1 MRPEL
6 LPTLLLCLL
15 AGCSSLPATRERAPD
30 PAAASAI
37 IEATQ
42 LNSHLVALLAVT
54 AGTPTEQAE
63 AVAAARQAFEQA
75 SQGPAAL
82 RLGLLLAA
90 PGHPARD
97 PLLAQQLLREAVARP
112 ELLGSSERTL
122 AQVELERVSAEL
134 RLATENQ
141 RLASELQLERERPR
155 STPAPAAQTRQ
166 LQTLQEDNARL
177 RRDLD
182 EARAKLDAI
191 AEIERRQG
199 ARPPANEG
207 RNP

>member
-54 AGTPTEQAE
+54 GGTPTEQAE
-63 AVAAARQAFEQA
+63 AVAAARQAYEQA

-166 LQTLQEDNARL
+166 LQTLQEENARL
-177 RRDLD
+177 RRELD